1 MKDYHVNIFYS
12 QEDEGYIADIPDL
25 PMCSAFGATPME
37 ALEQVEAAKDDLK
50 QLKFHLDDAPVE
62 MWLTRLREIAKLDLP
77 LARQEAL
84 LRLIW
89 QEAYLPRQGLVA
101 SVATLLGRDCFGS
114 NWQVTFRHDMASVR
128 QALVEAGHR
137 LAYSRE
143 HGGYYIEGRP
153 LLDEQLQRLIAGAVA
168 EVDPRQIAIYR
179 QLSPAQRIW
188 QLAHLSDWLRQANER
203 RLHRERT
210 GQK

>member
-1 MKDYHVNIFYS
+1 MLQGVVRFDAGRDCNCRKSGDGLKR
-12 QEDEGYIADIPDL
+12 QELY
-25 PMCSAFGATPME
+25 
-37 ALEQVEAAKDDLK
+37 
-50 QLKFHLDDAPVE
+50 LDDAPIE
-62 MWLTRLREIAKLDLP
+62 AWLTRLCETARLDLS

-89 QEAYLPRQGLVA
+89 QEAYLPRQGLVT
-101 SVATLLGRDCFGS
+101 SVVTLLGRGCFGS
-114 NWQVTFRHDMASVR
+114 NWQDTFRRDMAAVR
-128 QALVEAGHR
+128 QALARAGHR

-143 HGGYYIEGRP
+143 HGGYYVEGRP
-153 LLDEQLQRLIAGAVA
+153 MLDERLQRLIAGAVA

-203 RLHRERT
+203 RLRRERT
-210 GQK
+210 GRK